1 MPRYSLGA
9 SFRLSVA
16 AACAC
21 GLAGLIGCS
30 SPSKPPHTPLAADAT
45 HRPQT
50 VYVADFYLSPEQVQ
64 SEHLVPRPR
73 PVRDLLESAR
83 GEDPAERAKR
93 LVRLLSETIVGE
105 LQASGVSAEYLPGR
119 QSGFRQQ
126 FIPADAE
133 LPKQGWIVSGWFDK
147 ANEGNRAAEATV
159 GFGTGKED
167 VRIDVAVSDLAGDV
181 AAPFLFIGSDSD
193 QMHLPGGLVTRNPY
207 VIAAKFVLSRE
218 DMEKDVKEQGKLIAR
233 KIVAYMNTGA
243 MPAEKKK

>member
-1 MPRYSLGA
+1 MPRRSQAVFSRVTL
-9 SFRLSVA
+9 A
-16 AACAC
+16 AACVC

-30 SPSKPPHTPLAADAT
+30 SPSKPAHTPLAADAV
-45 HRPQT
+45 HRPQ

-73 PVRDLLESAR
+73 PVRELLNSAR
-83 GEDPAERAKR
+83 GEDPEQRAKR
-93 LVRLLSETIVGE
+93 LVRLLSETIVTE

-119 QSGFRQQ
+119 TSGFRQQ

-147 ANEGNRAAEATV
+147 ADEGNRAAEATV

-167 VRIDVAVSDLAGDV
+167 VRIDVAVSDLGGDV
-181 AAPFLFIGSDSD
+181 AAPFLFIGSDTD

-243 MPAEKKK
+243 MPAPVKK